1 MGKTKNVEF
10 LEVPFTHFFIVI
22 VQTGRGEVAGMSRFC
37 LVVESCLM
45 VFRVVVEGE
54 WTFLGAT
61 G

>member
-37 LVVESCLM
+37 LVVE
-45 VFRVVVEGE
+45 GE
-54 WTFLGAT
+54 WTFLGMT